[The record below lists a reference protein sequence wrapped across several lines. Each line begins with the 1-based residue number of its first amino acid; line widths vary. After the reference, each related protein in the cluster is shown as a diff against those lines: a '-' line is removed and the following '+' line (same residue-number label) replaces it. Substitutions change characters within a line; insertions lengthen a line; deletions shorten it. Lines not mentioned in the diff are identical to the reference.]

1 METSLR
7 PLGSVMQLLE
17 QLGHKVSYAYDDLV
31 FVNDNDFLLQFSNT
45 PAALSLFFNKSC
57 SKKSSE
63 QVEQSIIPAADK
75 MGLSIVTKG
84 TYSMRGL
91 DNENLRIEF
100 FSN

>member
-7 PLGSVMQLLE
+7 PLGAVMQLLE
-17 QLGHKVSYAYDDLV
+17 QLGHKVTYAYDDLV

-45 PAALSLFFNKSC
+45 VATLSLFFNKSC
-57 SKKSSE
+57 SKQSTD

-84 TYSMRGL
+84 TYSMTGL
-91 DNENLRIEF
+91 DDENLRIEF